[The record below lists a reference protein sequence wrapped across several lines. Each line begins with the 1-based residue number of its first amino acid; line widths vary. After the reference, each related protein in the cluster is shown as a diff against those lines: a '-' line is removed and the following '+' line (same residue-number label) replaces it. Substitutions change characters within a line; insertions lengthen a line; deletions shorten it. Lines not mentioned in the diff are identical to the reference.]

1 MNVLWLASWY
11 PNKVNPFEG
20 DFIQR
25 HAKSVSNYVNL
36 VVVHVTQFGPSKN
49 TSLATVELKE
59 AENLKEYT
67 IYFPFKK
74 TGIFLLDKIT
84 YNVQYYWTFTRFIRK
99 YFKEH
104 GLPDIVHV
112 HVPMKAGVIGK
123 WIKQKWKIPYITT
136 EHSSS
141 YYDYI
146 PDNYFVRSRY
156 YRKAVSGILKKS
168 AQVTTVSR
176 VLAEQ
181 LKDIFALF
189 DIQVIHNV
197 VDTTIFFRQEVNP
210 PVFRF
215 FHAST
220 MNHPKNVEGI
230 LNVFARLL
238 NQRDNWECVM
248 AGWETAELKKK
259 AFSLGL
265 ENHIKWVGVLTY
277 NEVATS
283 MQASHA
289 LIMFSRYENFPCV
302 VIEALCCGLPV
313 IATNVGGIP
322 EAVNH
327 SNGLLVQ
334 SENEDGLL
342 QAMTNM
348 INNYDSFN
356 RVKIADQASKKY
368 SYEVIG
374 KQFYDLY
381 QKTLT
386 QTTPTW
392 F

>member
-1 MNVLWLASWY
+1 MYVLWLTSWY
-11 PNKVNPFEG
+11 PNNVNPFEG

-25 HAKSVSNYVNL
+25 HAKSVSNHVNL
-36 VVVHVTQFGPSKN
+36 VVVHVTQFGSANN
-49 TSLATVELKE
+49 TSQDAVELKE
-59 AENLKEYT
+59 ADNLKEYT
-67 IYFPFKK
+67 IYFSFKR
-74 TGIFLLDKIT
+74 TGFSLLDKIV
-84 YNVQYYWTFTRFIRK
+84 YNTRFYWRYTRFIKK
-99 YFKEH
+99 YFKQY

-112 HVPMKAGVIGK
+112 HVPMKSGVIGK
-123 WIKQKWKIPYITT
+123 WIKRKWKIPYITT

-146 PDNYFVRSRY
+146 PDNYFDRSGY
-156 YRKAVSGILKKS
+156 YRKSVSSIFKKS

-176 VLAEQ
+176 ALSQQ
-181 LKDIFALF
+181 LQDIFALSN
-189 DIQVIHNV
+189 IQVIHNV
-197 VDTTIFFRQEVNP
+197 VDTAIFFRREVKL

-265 ENHIKWVGVLTY
+265 ESNIKWVGVLTY

-283 MQASHA
+283 MQASHS

-334 SENEDGLL
+334 SENEDELL
-342 QAMTNM
+342 QAMMNM
-348 INNYDSFN
+348 IDNYDLFDS
-356 RVKIADQASKKY
+356 KYIADQASDKY
-368 SYEVIG
+368 SYESIG

-381 QKTLT
+381 QKYSLK
-386 QTTPTW
+386 
-392 F
+392 